1 MYANACCPKVVLTMG
16 RLTRVLS
23 VCCGGGWGD
32 RRGMKDRKERV
43 IYDICKS
50 TQQDEVS
57 YDTEVKRDQVRSV
70 QSVKLG

>member
-1 MYANACCPKVVLTMG
+1 MCC
-16 RLTRVLS
+16 S
-23 VCCGGGWGD
+23 GGWGD

-57 YDTEVKRDQVRSV
+57 YDTEVKRDQVHSRGQRRRRDEGDGGQDDKHS
-70 QSVKLG
+70 

>member
-1 MYANACCPKVVLTMG
+1 M
-16 RLTRVLS
+16 
-23 VCCGGGWGD
+23 CCGGGWGD

-57 YDTEVKRDQVRSV
+57 YDTEVKRDQVHSRGQRRRRRDEGDGGQDDKHS
-70 QSVKLG
+70 